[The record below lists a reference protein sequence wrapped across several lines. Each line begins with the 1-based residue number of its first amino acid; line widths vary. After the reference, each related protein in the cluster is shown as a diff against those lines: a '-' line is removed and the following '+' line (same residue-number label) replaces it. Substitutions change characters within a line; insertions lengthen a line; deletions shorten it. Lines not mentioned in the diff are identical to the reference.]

1 VSVPIPTGTAR
12 GTAWL
17 ALTAFWAILRRDV
30 LVTAR
35 EFGSFAVHAFV
46 QPVLFLFVFG
56 VVLPSAGIAAQ
67 GYGAQLLPGIVT
79 LTVFIASAQAVMV
92 PLALDLGYGREIDDR
107 LLAPTPVAAIVLE
120 KIAFSALRGLV
131 AAAILFPTAPFVLG
145 DEYQVRAGSIPLLVG
160 LIVLTAVVSAAG
172 GLLFGVL
179 VPAERIGLAFTALF
193 TPAVFTGCLQYPWA
207 ALDTL
212 PWFQVVTLFNP
223 LTYSAEGLRHA
234 MVPPLGN
241 GTVMPTL
248 GIGWAVA
255 GMIGF
260 TALFL
265 ATGLRSFLRRAIH

>member
-1 VSVPIPTGTAR
+1 MTVPTSTTR

-30 LVTAR
+30 LVTMRGFA
-35 EFGSFAVHAFV
+35 GFAVHAFV

-56 VVLPSAGIAAQ
+56 VVLPSAGLAVQ
-67 GYGAQLLPGIVT
+67 GYGALLLPGIVT
-79 LTVFIASAQAVMV
+79 LTVFLASAQAVMT
-92 PLALDLGYGREIDDR
+92 PLALDLGFLREIDDR

-120 KIAFSALRGLV
+120 KIAFAALRGVV
-131 AAAILFPTAPFVLG
+131 AAVILFPMAPLVLG
-145 DEYQVRAGSIPLLVG
+145 DEFLIRADSIPLLAG
-160 LIVLTAVVSAAG
+160 LIVLTAIVSAAG
-172 GLLFGVL
+172 GLVFGVL
-179 VPAERIGLAFTALF
+179 VPPEHIGLAFTALF
-193 TPAVFTGCLQYPWA
+193 TPVVFTGCMQYPWA
-207 ALDTL
+207 TLDTL

-234 MVPPLGN
+234 MVPILDD

-248 GIGWAVA
+248 GIGWAVT

-265 ATGLRSFLRRAIH
+265 ATGLRSFHRRAIH